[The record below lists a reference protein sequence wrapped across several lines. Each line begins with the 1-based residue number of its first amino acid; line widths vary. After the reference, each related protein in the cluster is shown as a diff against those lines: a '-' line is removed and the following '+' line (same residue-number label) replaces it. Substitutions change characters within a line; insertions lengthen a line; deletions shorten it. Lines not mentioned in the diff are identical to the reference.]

1 MAIGYATV
9 LISVC
14 RVMEKPFSST
24 SDGGRYSMTS
34 PRSLPDWF
42 AGKGFDVE
50 RLRFGLQTALTAC
63 LALALAWIL
72 GLEHPQWSAM
82 TVWAASQPLRQQL
95 IAKSL
100 YRMLGTV
107 IGTGVGLML
116 LMAAGDHLIWLV
128 VGLSLWVGLCAA
140 VGNALY
146 SLLSYATLLSGYS
159 AAMVALLGMSASMS
173 VTELGIDRLLTVLL
187 GVVMAMLVG
196 LVFTPKASSSEL
208 IMRGRRLTS
217 GVLHQL
223 VARLDGIYDDEPRDP
238 NKLAVGIASLEVK
251 LETVAIGLR
260 KASHSARSQRAIL
273 SALIAILL
281 WLRRGRLSRLPGPQT
296 RDAVREAAVAMDRG
310 APPAEVAAA
319 VQRASDLA
327 TDTTP
332 ALADALGRLAHAL
345 RERQYFRDTGRIRL
359 ENDRR
364 HIIRHRDWIH
374 VRQVMLRT
382 TGVLL
387 IVGLCWIASGWSA
400 GAYVML
406 GTSVKVTLFST
417 FENPAWIMRRIFA
430 WQSVGGTCAV
440 VLQALVWP
448 LAGYEWVLVLSM
460 LPFIL
465 LTVIPFSHRRTQSGS
480 MDVVMIFLLLSQPDL
495 PLTATFAESLTK
507 ALAVVAGPLLALLA
521 FRTIYP
527 TDARRRQQQLHRMMT
542 RELVALAGKDS
553 REGLRFWQ
561 ARFYHRVMRL
571 LYWAHLRGLPTH
583 QFLDGSLAALI
594 LGQALQA
601 LQQYRLSADVDPG
614 TARRVEAVLR
624 RVGDLQTH
632 PRQAARA
639 LERLADTLERRQH
652 LELARLTRH
661 AARELQRH
669 QAFFVSE
676 ADPAEALPAS

>member
-1 MAIGYATV
+1 MTDAQGLTGWLA
-9 LISVC
+9 
-14 RVMEKPFSST
+14 
-24 SDGGRYSMTS
+24 GR
-34 PRSLPDWF
+34 
-42 AGKGFDVE
+42 GFDIE

-107 IGTGVGLML
+107 VGTGVGLLL

-140 VGNALY
+140 LGNALY
-146 SLLSYATLLSGYS
+146 SLLSYGTLLSGYS

-223 VARLDGIYDDEPRDP
+223 VARLDGVYDNEPKDP
-238 NKLAVGIASLEVK
+238 NKLAVGIATLEVK

-281 WLRRGRLSRLPGPQT
+281 WLRRGRLSRLPGPKT
-296 RDAVREAAVAMDRG
+296 REAVREAAVAMDRG

-319 VQRASDLA
+319 VQRASELA
-327 TDTTP
+327 ADTTP

-387 IVGLCWIASGWSA
+387 IVGLAWIASGWSA

-430 WQSVGGTCAV
+430 WQSVGGTFAV
-440 VLQALVWP
+440 ALQLLVWP
-448 LAGYEWVLVLSM
+448 LADAEWELVLSM

-480 MDVVMIFLLLSQPDL
+480 MDVVMIFLLLSQPGL
-495 PLTATFAESLTK
+495 PLTATAAESVTK

-527 TDARRRQQQLHRMMT
+527 TNARRRQDQLHSMMT
-542 RELVALAGKDS
+542 RELVALAGKESLD
-553 REGLRFWQ
+553 GLRFWQ

-571 LYWAHLRGLPTH
+571 LYWANLRGLPTSRY
-583 QFLDGSLAALI
+583 LDGSLAALI
-594 LGQALQA
+594 LGQALHA
-601 LQQYRLSADVDPG
+601 LQHYRLADDSDPG
-614 TARRVEAVLR
+614 TARRVTATLR
-624 RVGDLQTH
+624 RVGELQDN
-632 PRQAARA
+632 PEQAARA
-639 LERLADTLERRQH
+639 LERLADTLARRQH
-652 LELARLTRH
+652 AELARLTGH
-661 AARELQRH
+661 AARELRSH
-669 QAFFVSE
+669 QSFLVSQ
-676 ADPAEALPAS
+676 ADAGAAAPPS